1 MGIKANFAKGLASG
15 KAAGAGVDMSRFM
28 NRKVAIGAGLAGA
41 GALGMA
47 HAGTKKR
54 QHRMGMRSVGRVSQV
69 SSGGTGQY
77 VARSIGGSTG
87 F

>member
-1 MGIKANFAKGLASG
+1 MGMKASFARGLASG
-15 KAAGAGVDMSRFM
+15 KSVGAGADLSRFM
-28 NRKVAIGAGLAGA
+28 NKKVAIGAGLAGV

-54 QHRMGMRSVGRVSQV
+54 QHRLGMRSVGRVSQV